1 MAAGPSTRSAG
12 DEQAGHL
19 RGRRCEVGQ
28 REAGRVGRGR
38 GLGVR
43 SAHPPGA
50 ARGVAKLGAP
60 KWPPKP
66 PSLRSAPAQ
75 PGRSSIEHGGPEMAP
90 KPPNVRSGPAQP
102 GRSSKP
108 PDDPT
113 GSWFAPRGSALSA
126 DCVFLLKNGRLG
138 TYTAAPALAT
148 GTEDR
153 QLAPSCIF
161 PRDLDR
167 GMSLGLA
174 VVGIAPTPSM
184 FAPASTPAFAIRE
197 LSFLLRPAARGHA
210 PHRDRTL
217 AGRLRPLGGGAAGGS
232 RRRS

>member
-1 MAAGPSTRSAG
+1 MAADPSTRSAG
-12 DEQAGHL
+12 DEPAGHL
-19 RGRRCEVGQ
+19 RGRRREVGQ

-50 ARGVAKLGAP
+50 ARGLMTWGAP
-60 KWPPKP
+60 RWPPNP
-66 PSLRSAPAQ
+66 PNVRSAPAQ
-75 PGRSSIEHGGPEMAP
+75 AS
-90 KPPNVRSGPAQP
+90 
-102 GRSSKP
+102 RSSKP
-108 PDDPT
+108 LDDPT

-138 TYTAAPALAT
+138 TYTAAPVLAT

-167 GMSLGLA
+167 RMSLGMA
-174 VVGIAPTPSM
+174 
-184 FAPASTPAFAIRE
+184 
-197 LSFLLRPAARGHA
+197 
-210 PHRDRTL
+210 
-217 AGRLRPLGGGAAGGS
+217 
-232 RRRS
+232 